1 MTEEKYDFRI
11 LVDESMDVL
20 KSRLAANPYTDKQLH
35 QVASFMVAPILTLGR
50 MMGVSDDS
58 PQAIFATAN
67 VLARTTLADFIN
79 KGLISV
85 TAIDRFM
92 REAEAVFEAEQ
103 ARLAAEDSTDDSSVG
118 QQQGLLSG

>member
-11 LVDESMDVL
+11 LIPESLDVL
-20 KSRLAANPYTDKQLH
+20 KSRLTANPYTDKQLH
-35 QVASFMVAPILTLGR
+35 QVASFMVAPTLALGKV
-50 MMGVSDDS
+50 MGVADDS

-79 KGLISV
+79 KGLVSV

-92 REAEAVFEAEQ
+92 RYAEEVFEAEQ
-103 ARLAAEDSTDDSSVG
+103 TKLAEEDSDAEPEQDAG
-118 QQQGLLSG
+118 G